1 MISSNRNYCLYGG
14 IIMTVYDFKVKDR
27 HGNEVSLSHYKDKVL
42 LIVNTATQCGFTP
55 QYSALQEMYDR
66 YNGEGLVI
74 LDFPCNQFG
83 NQAPGTDEE
92 IQSFCETNYGV
103 TFPSFSKIEVNG
115 ENEHPLY
122 TYLKSQKGFEGF
134 DEHHR
139 LTSVLDEMLSK
150 EDPNYKNNPDIKWN
164 FTKFLIDRKG
174 NIVSRFEPTEDMFIV
189 GDRVKEL
196 L

>member
-1 MISSNRNYCLYGG
+1 
-14 IIMTVYDFKVKDR
+14 MTVYDFKAKDKQ
-27 HGNEVSLSHYKDKVL
+27 GNEVSLSDYKNKVL

-92 IQSFCETNYGV
+92 IHSFCESNFGV

-134 DEHHR
+134 DPQHK
-139 LTSVLDEMLSK
+139 LTPVLDEKLSK
-150 EDPNYKNNPDIKWN
+150 EDPDFKNDPSIKWN

-174 NIVSRFEPTEDMFIV
+174 NIISRFEPTEDMFIV
-189 GDRVKEL
+189 SNRVKEL